1 VEYRSRRVQAD
12 LDVSSKLPTACGLRA
27 QRLCLGSIARKTGGG
42 GRGRDRGICEVVR
55 AQDVARPVARSCELI
70 NGPDNLV
77 RIPTLKHWEITGW
90 YMTKNENFGGLSPR
104 EYLRDKDW
112 AERRRVGLFALID
125 KGVLEP

>member
-1 VEYRSRRVQAD
+1 MLEAAEWLHRSYPYIQSYLDAPRTLGELRDAVSDQKRGYDIHHIVE
-12 LDVSSKLPTACGLRA
+12 
-27 QRLCLGSIARKTGGG
+27 KTPAALAGFSN
-42 GRGRDRGICEVVR
+42 D
-55 AQDVARPVARSCELI
+55 LI
-70 NGPDNLV
+70 NSRDNLV

-90 YMTKNENFGGLSPR
+90 YMAKNENFGGLSPR